1 VLRVSVKDNPTG
13 SFLVEWYQPGLAS
26 APPAETAAR
35 LAAGAAVARA
45 NGSAVS
51 VLLTLSA
58 PRDDTLFGV
67 LCADTEETVR
77 ALAERIGLDWHPT
90 LTRQTFNGR
99 SIRPNTSFTGGRKSV
114 LSDEDVARIGDGPMM
129 AAYRTLRL

>member
-1 VLRVSVKDNPTG
+1 MDLTPREWGRNDQGNPWFGGGTVRVSVLRVSVKDNPTG

-67 LCADTEETVR
+67 LCADTEETVQQVCR
-77 ALAERIGLDWHPT
+77 HAGCPPDRITGDIHTHLNTDEE
-90 LTRQTFNGR
+90 
-99 SIRPNTSFTGGRKSV
+99 PNTR
-114 LSDEDVARIGDGPMM
+114 
-129 AAYRTLRL
+129 